1 MNTQN
6 YINTL
11 NAIEDNYSSLE
22 LNDFNFYDDF
32 KKLYNEQKE
41 KNKGKK

>member
-11 NAIEDNYSSLE
+11 NAIEDNYSELE
-22 LNDFNFYDDF
+22 LNDFNFYDDY
-32 KKLYNEQKE
+32 KKLYNDKKE
-41 KNKGKK
+41 KSNNEK